1 MATRFPNGLETSDL
15 LVTRNLKVEGEITHA
30 TTEALEV
37 ASITTTGNAVVGGTL
52 AVTGVITPTAL
63 VAGASSKAITVNC
76 TDDYALTPEQKNA
89 TTITISASDTSKVL
103 TLGMTAGQIVV
114 ITNGGEKD
122 VTVKNVSDNTGV
134 AITASK
140 TAIYLVTA
148 AEPIKIVET
157 A

>member
-15 LVTRNLKVEGEITHA
+15 LVTGNLKVEGKVE
-30 TTEALEV
+30 
-37 ASITTTGNAVVGGTL
+37 
-52 AVTGVITPTAL
+52 GVITPTAL
-63 VAGASSKAITVNC
+63 VAGAASKAITVNC
-76 TDDYALTPEQKNA
+76 TDNYALTPEQKNA
-89 TTITISASDTSKVL
+89 TTITISASGTSKVL

-114 ITNGGEKD
+114 ITNGGANN
-122 VTVKNVSDNTGV
+122 VTVKNLATDTGV
-134 AITASK
+134 AITAAK

>member
-15 LVTRNLKVEGEITHA
+15 LVTGNLKVE
-30 TTEALEV
+30 
-37 ASITTTGNAVVGGTL
+37 
-52 AVTGVITPTAL
+52 GVITPTAL
-63 VAGASSKAITVNC
+63 VAGAASKAITVNC
-76 TDDYALTPEQKNA
+76 TNDYALTAEQKNA
-89 TTITISASDTSKVL
+89 TTITISASGTSKVL

-114 ITNGGEKD
+114 ITNGGANN
-122 VTVKNVSDNTGV
+122 VTVKNLATDTGV
-134 AITASK
+134 AITAAK